1 MTSKQTHAF
10 LIWLIRIIP
19 MLASLYVFSNS
30 VEVLYSIHAEDYV
43 EYYDGDKL
51 LYIVYNSPVSDFLAG
66 YISVSWLTIVLMF
79 SASYAFKFCAY
90 HRVFIWYILAYKL
103 CAEIT
108 QNIIFEEAHSYM
120 ASISIIGFGIMLAI
134 ALYLHQKYGDR
145 TI

>member
-66 YISVSWLTIVLMF
+66 YISVSWLTIVMMF
-79 SASYAFKFCAY
+79 TASYAFKFCAY
-90 HRVFIWYILAYKL
+90 HRVFIWYLVIMKFVAAYL
-103 CAEIT
+103 EFNVI
-108 QNIIFEEAHSYM
+108 NEAMYFVM
-120 ASISIIGFGIMLAI
+120 GTVALFGITISI
-134 ALYLHQKYGDR
+134 ALYLHQKKGDR
-145 TI
+145 LI

>member
-90 HRVFIWYILAYKL
+90 HRVFIWYLVIMKFVAAYL
-103 CAEIT
+103 EFNVI
-108 QNIIFEEAHSYM
+108 NEAMYFVM
-120 ASISIIGFGIMLAI
+120 GTVALFGITISI
-134 ALYLHQKYGDR
+134 ALYLHQKKGDR
-145 TI
+145 LI